1 MKNRVALTGVHTST
15 GVEPVN
21 KQIKRHVEALLLDCH
36 TRGYEWS
43 DPEVIEP
50 IAFAMNELPRH
61 TTGGHTA
68 YEMTF
73 GELSQLTGED
83 ISGDA
88 YIQRLQENLTEI
100 RNKVLE
106 LHRQEILRVKN
117 QPESNQWQPTDLVF
131 LQNNAQ
137 YNHGRR
143 WLGPYEVVG
152 QEKNDV
158 TIRSLVDAETIL
170 EVPVVRLRAYHGD
183 RDKAIELA
191 RIERGEHAINRIVSY
206 RGDPMNR
213 GTLGFNVEFEDGT
226 VMEKTYSDIKRTVA
240 LSDLIKRHKEL
251 IPLTAETLKA
261 QAELKRRIKMTEIP
275 EKYRNAKEVYV
286 EVRCRVIFSYQWYA
300 EHFENLPDAATHL
313 YLIRATTSGKHTPKS
328 ITATLQAENGF
339 LGRPK
344 RVPLDNW
351 DYCTY
356 VYTQEEL
363 QAQKYTIITQPPS
376 HEDSG
381 LTTDGVYHKQITPLE
396 YDKPNM
402 LTVLLLNVCSLRSA
416 WQKGLLD
423 YITNKPHDV
432 LVLTETRLPA
442 DGWAETERAF
452 KDLGYGYV
460 GRTTTKTLGNTAGV
474 LIATT
479 RRQPDLMAAV
489 EQPIDV
495 TQDGRVLELALQFP
509 PITIVAAYLPCYNT
523 EVQGRSDYAPKYMKC
538 FASKYVH
545 ALNNARERRR
555 EYLVCADLQVAMTD
569 LDQTDNAVAEGSGS
583 TTAERKALQEL
594 FTDSTYTDFYR
605 MCNPTT
611 RDFTSEAAHTQWTGQ
626 PNGTAVVGKRID
638 YILGSSNLH
647 PESCYIDHT
656 PLTNKI
662 TDHAAVIATIQYR
675 RHHPPILAE
684 YLASERIGFSKRP
697 HIGSMWRLTGLALSI
712 YLL

>member
-1 MKNRVALTGVHTST
+1 
-15 GVEPVN
+15 
-21 KQIKRHVEALLLDCH
+21 
-36 TRGYEWS
+36 
-43 DPEVIEP
+43 
-50 IAFAMNELPRH
+50 
-61 TTGGHTA
+61 
-68 YEMTF
+68 
-73 GELSQLTGED
+73 
-83 ISGDA
+83 
-88 YIQRLQENLTEI
+88 
-100 RNKVLE
+100 
-106 LHRQEILRVKN
+106 
-117 QPESNQWQPTDLVF
+117 
-131 LQNNAQ
+131 
-137 YNHGRR
+137 
-143 WLGPYEVVG
+143 
-152 QEKNDV
+152 
-158 TIRSLVDAETIL
+158 
-170 EVPVVRLRAYHGD
+170 
-183 RDKAIELA
+183 
-191 RIERGEHAINRIVSY
+191 
-206 RGDPMNR
+206 
-213 GTLGFNVEFEDGT
+213 
-226 VMEKTYSDIKRTVA
+226 MEKTYSDIKRTVA

-261 QAELKRRIKMTEIP
+261 QAELKRRVKMTDIP

-286 EVRCRVIFSYQWYA
+286 DVRCRVIFSYQWYA

-313 YLIRATTSGKHTPKS
+313 YLIRATTSGKQTPKS

-339 LGRPK
+339 LGRLK

-423 YITNKPHDV
+423 YITKKPHDV

-538 FASKYVH
+538 FASKYSH
-545 ALNNARERRR
+545 ALNNARERGR
-555 EYLVCADLQVAMTD
+555 EYLICADLQVAMTD

-611 RDFTSEAAHTQWTGQ
+611 QDFTSEAAHTQWTGQ

-684 YLASERIGFSKRP
+684 YLASERIGFSKRS
-697 HIGSMWRLTGLALSI
+697 HIGSNKHN
-712 YLL
+712 